1 MDLNKLHDAWLEAGQ
16 KVADLQDKR
25 QTMAVNLVA
34 DQDKYTDEEVKAVSD
49 SLDKVKA
56 ARNLAKSAYDDAV
69 EDQKIQK
76 TKTNAVPTGV
86 AISHKKN
93 GKEEFV
99 DQVKDMLRNPNKY
112 NMVSSDGTTDTTSGA
127 GLTIP
132 DDQQTA
138 IKQLVRQYASLES
151 LVNVESV
158 STLTGTR
165 NIEKFSTITPA
176 TKITDQNTDAAE
188 GDYPALTTISYK
200 IADYV
205 DVFYAA
211 NDLLNDSAENI
222 LEWLNTHIA
231 RKDVVTRN
239 NAILSLLP
247 SATKKATIAKFDDI
261 FDTMYSLD
269 SALIGSSTIL
279 TNKSGF
285 LALRKVKNAMG
296 DYLVK
301 PDVTQSAFTFQLDGH
316 PINWVEDIWL
326 PDVSAGTH
334 PFYFGNFKELVT
346 IFDRQQMQLL
356 TSTQTDRAF
365 NRNQTA
371 IRSID
376 RFDAQLVDDEA
387 AVIGSFKAITDQT
400 ANFAASA
407 ATTTDGK

>member
-1 MDLNKLHDAWLEAGQ
+1 MELNKLNDAWINAGQ

-25 QTMAVNLVA
+25 QMMAVELVA
-34 DQDKYTDEEVKAVSD
+34 DTSKYTADEVS
-49 SLDKVKA
+49 KVNNDLNKSKSV
-56 ARNLAKSAYDDAV
+56 RDLAKSAYDDAV
-69 EDQKIQK
+69 ADQKVQNV
-76 TKTNAVPTGV
+76 KTNAVSTGV
-86 AISHKKN
+86 AISHKKDS
-93 GKEEFV
+93 KEKFV

-112 NMVSSDGTTDTTSGA
+112 NLVSSDGTTDSTSGA

-132 DDQQTA
+132 NDQQTA

-151 LVNVESV
+151 LVNVETV

-165 NIEKFSTITPA
+165 NIEKFSTIKPA

-188 GDYPALTTISYK
+188 GDYPAIKQVSYK
-200 IADYV
+200 IADYL

-211 NDLLNDSAENI
+211 NDLLDDSAENI
-222 LEWLNTHIA
+222 LGWLNTHIA

-239 NAILSLLP
+239 SAILALLP
-247 SATKKATIAKFDDI
+247 SATKKQTIAKFDDI

-316 PINWVEDIWL
+316 PIKWVEDAWL
-326 PDVSAGTH
+326 PDVSLGTH
-334 PFYFGNFKELVT
+334 PFYFGNFKELIT

-356 TSTQTDRAF
+356 TSTQTDQAF
-365 NRNQTA
+365 KRNQTA

-376 RFDAQLVDDEA
+376 RFDTKLVDDEA
-387 AVIGSFKAITDQT
+387 AVIGSFKAIADQT
-400 ANFAASA
+400 ASFAP
-407 ATTTDGK
+407 KV